1 MLLSIYKSDVKLFD
15 EVLKNYPLKEI
26 VYDLYVCYIIKN
38 SQTSKNSNKCNNIHS
53 NEVYQFIKSVLL
65 QSISDQDAI
74 DELVIK
80 ILTNFILESDPIY
93 SQACIIE
100 SIENLPYS
108 YEKII
113 EFAYSKLNQSEESI
127 LKSKNVEHVIDN
139 LNQSISRV
147 KSSENESSVKLLMT
161 SLVMDNLKLN
171 NDNKEKIS
179 RLLTA

>member
-1 MLLSIYKSDVKLFD
+1 M
-15 EVLKNYPLKEI
+15 
-26 VYDLYVCYIIKN
+26 
-38 SQTSKNSNKCNNIHS
+38 
-53 NEVYQFIKSVLL
+53 
-65 QSISDQDAI
+65 QSISDQDVI

-113 EFAYSKLNQSEESI
+113 EFAYSKLDQSEESI
-127 LKSKNVEHVIDN
+127 LKSRNVEHAIEN

-147 KSSENESSVKLLMT
+147 KSSANESSVKLLMT
-161 SLVMDNLKLN
+161 SLVINNLKLN

-179 RLLTA
+179 RSLTV